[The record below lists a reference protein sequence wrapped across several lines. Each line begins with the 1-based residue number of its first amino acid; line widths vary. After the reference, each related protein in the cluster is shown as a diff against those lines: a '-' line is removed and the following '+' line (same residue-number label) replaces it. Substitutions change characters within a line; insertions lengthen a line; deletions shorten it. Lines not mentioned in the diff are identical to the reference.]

1 MAPLVVYVNV
11 DDTLI
16 RTSGSKRIPVSGV
29 VESVAVGL
37 GIAELFAGFLP
48 KPQVLVDDRALAQWN
63 RLIEIHPSECGQWNA
78 EDYQR
83 AVAGDLK
90 LNGPC

>member
-1 MAPLVVYVNV
+1 MVPLVVYVDV

>member
-1 MAPLVVYVNV
+1 VYVDV

-37 GIAELFAGFLP
+37 GIAELFAGILP
-48 KPQVLVDDRALAQWN
+48 KPKVSVDDRALAQWN

>member
-1 MAPLVVYVNV
+1 MVPLVVYVDV

-29 VESVAVGL
+29 IESVAVGL
-37 GIAELFAGFLP
+37 GIAELFAGILP
-48 KPQVLVDDRALAQWN
+48 KPKVSVDDRALAQRN
-63 RLIEIHPSECGQWNA
+63 RLIKIHPPKCGRCNA

-83 AVAGDLK
+83 AVVGELK
-90 LNGPC
+90 LNKSC

>member
-1 MAPLVVYVNV
+1 MVPLVVDV

>member
-1 MAPLVVYVNV
+1 MVYVDV

>member
-1 MAPLVVYVNV
+1 MVPLVVYVDV

-29 VESVAVGL
+29 IESVAVGL

-63 RLIEIHPSECGQWNA
+63 RLIEIHPSECGRWNA

>member
-1 MAPLVVYVNV
+1 MVPLVVYVDV

-63 RLIEIHPSECGQWNA
+63 RLIEIHPSECGRWNA

>member
-1 MAPLVVYVNV
+1 MVYV

-29 VESVAVGL
+29 IESVAVGL

-63 RLIEIHPSECGQWNA
+63 RLIEIHPSECGRWNA